1 MGYVFIVHNGRVR
14 WSAVGKAE
22 ESELES
28 MKAVVKQ
35 LQKGT
40 TGDSTPP
47 VAEQDSHPKPPQQQ
61 LQQQYVGS

>member
-1 MGYVFIVHNGRVR
+1 M
-14 WSAVGKAE
+14 GKAE